1 MVGIVNTKDG
11 INVQCDKCFSDFNTK
26 DTSFVRNHGDGD
38 IEEVGF
44 ICPNC
49 STEYIAYRTN
59 SYIRQLQTKV
69 QKERQKLIDRT
80 SNGMEPDKA
89 NKRLKKLLNLLQEEM
104 AILNNRS

>member
-1 MVGIVNTKDG
+1 MIDIVNTKG
-11 INVQCDKCFSDFNTK
+11 GTNVQCDECFSNFDIK
-26 DTSFVRNHGDGD
+26 DTNFIRNYGD

-69 QKERQKLIDRT
+69 QKERQKLVDHI
-80 SNGMEPDKA
+80 SNCMEPDEA
-89 NKRLKKLLNLLQEEM
+89 DKRLKKLLSFHQKEM
-104 AILNNRS
+104 AIFNNRA

>member
-1 MVGIVNTKDG
+1 MIDIVNTKG
-11 INVQCDKCFSDFNTK
+11 GTNVQCDECFSNFDIK
-26 DTSFVRNHGDGD
+26 DTNFIRNHGD

-69 QKERQKLIDRT
+69 QKERQKLVDRT
-80 SNGMEPDKA
+80 SNGMEPDEA
-89 NKRLKKLLNLLQEEM
+89 SKRLKKLLNLLQEEM